1 MTDQYIEIVGASEN
15 NLKQVSV
22 RIPKEKL
29 VVLAGVSGSG
39 KSSLAFDTIAAES
52 SRQWQASYPAYLR
65 NRMPRYERP
74 EVDSIQNLTP
84 VVIVDQKPIGGNARS
99 TVGTA
104 TDIAPL
110 IRLLFSRVGVP
121 SAGGATTYSFNHPLG
136 MCPDCSG
143 LGEQMQLDEDAFFDI
158 DKSIREGAIRFSLF
172 FDGSWQGW
180 LYRECPLLDADKK
193 LKNFSEEEQNILR
206 YGPVQPL
213 KMPFTSNQTGSVSM
227 LEYEGVI
234 PRFKR
239 LYLNRDVSRL
249 NRKVQDELNRFLTK
263 GACPTC
269 KGTGL
274 NPKALASKINGYNI
288 ADFYDM
294 QVSELLPILGEIH
307 NPVGS
312 SIAHQ
317 IENSLNS
324 MIEVGLGYLS
334 LSRRTDTLS
343 GGEAQRLKMVRHL
356 GSSLSNLTY
365 IFDEPTAGLHPSDA
379 EQIGKLLLRLRNRHN
394 TVLVVEH
401 SRQMMEL
408 ADEIIE
414 LGTDA
419 GADGGKIVFQG
430 SLSELKKAD
439 TYTANLWRDSLA
451 VNTQPESWKE
461 AFEITGATLHNL
473 KNVSVRIPKGVLTAV
488 CGVAGSGKSSLIRQE
503 LVSRYPDA
511 IVIDQKAI
519 GISSRSTPA
528 SYTGVLDEIRKLFAK
543 ENGVSPQW
551 FSFNSKGACPV
562 CKGKGEITPDVAFA
576 DPVAILCE
584 ECRGHRYNAEA
595 LSYTWHGKN
604 IEAVMALTV
613 NQALEFFPQ
622 KKIQERL
629 TALRDVGLGYMTLG
643 QSTSSMSGG
652 ENQRLKLA
660 DELHKQGQLYV
671 VDEPSAGLHE
681 QDAKKLLVLFKR
693 LVEQG
698 NTVVM
703 IEHRPSLITSAD
715 WIIEMGPEGGNKGGK
730 ILFEGT
736 PEDFIQCEGSSTAQ
750 YVRKMIQKRE
760 SNG

>member
-1 MTDQYIEIVGASEN
+1 MTDQYIEITGASEN

-52 SRQWQASYPAYLR
+52 SRQWQAAYPAYLR

-84 VVIVDQKPIGGNARS
+84 VVIVDQKPIGGNSRS

-121 SAGGATTYSFNHPLG
+121 SAGGATAYSFNHPLG
-136 MCPDCSG
+136 MCLDCSG
-143 LGEQMQLDEDAFFDI
+143 LGEQMQLDEDAFFDM

-193 LKNFSEEEQNILR
+193 LKDFSEEEQNILR

-213 KMPFTSNQTGSVSM
+213 KMPFISNQTGSVSM

-249 NRKVQDELNRFLTK
+249 NRKVQDEINRFLTK

-317 IENSLNS
+317 IENSLYS
-324 MIEVGLGYLS
+324 IIEVGLGYMS

-503 LVSRYPDA
+503 FVSRYPDA

-693 LVEQG
+693 LVEHG

-736 PEDFIQCEGSSTAQ
+736 PEDFIQCGGSSTAQ

>member
-1 MTDQYIEIVGASEN
+1 MTDQYIEITGASEN

-84 VVIVDQKPIGGNARS
+84 VVIVDQKPIGGNSRS

-121 SAGGATTYSFNHPLG
+121 SAGGATAYSFNHPLG

-143 LGEQMQLDEDAFFDI
+143 LGEQMQLDEDAFFDM

-193 LKNFSEEEQNILR
+193 LKDFSEEEQNILR

-213 KMPFTSNQTGSVSM
+213 KMPFISTQTGSVSM

-249 NRKVQDELNRFLTK
+249 NRKVQDEINRFLTK

-503 LVSRYPDA
+503 FVSRYPDA

-693 LVEQG
+693 LVEHG

-736 PEDFIQCEGSSTAQ
+736 PEDFIQCGGSSTAQ

>member
-1 MTDQYIEIVGASEN
+1 MTDQYIEITGASEN

-84 VVIVDQKPIGGNARS
+84 VVIVDQKPIGGNSRS

-121 SAGGATTYSFNHPLG
+121 SAGGATAYSFNHPLG

-143 LGEQMQLDEDAFFDI
+143 LGEQMQLDEDAFFDM

-193 LKNFSEEEQNILR
+193 LKDFSEEEQNILR

-213 KMPFTSNQTGSVSM
+213 KMPFISNQTGSVSM

-249 NRKVQDELNRFLTK
+249 NRKVQDEINRFLTK

-503 LVSRYPDA
+503 FVSRYPDA

-693 LVEQG
+693 LVEHG

-736 PEDFIQCEGSSTAQ
+736 PEDFIQCGGSSTAQ

>member
-1 MTDQYIEIVGASEN
+1 M
-15 NLKQVSV
+15 SV
-22 RIPKEKL
+22 FQKKSWWYWQGYQGQE
-29 VVLAGVSGSG
+29 

-84 VVIVDQKPIGGNARS
+84 VVIVDQKPIGGNSRS

-121 SAGGATTYSFNHPLG
+121 SAGGATAYSFNHPLG

-143 LGEQMQLDEDAFFDI
+143 LGEQMQLDEDAFFDM

-193 LKNFSEEEQNILR
+193 LKDFSEEEQNILR

-213 KMPFTSNQTGSVSM
+213 KMPFISNQTGSVSM

-249 NRKVQDELNRFLTK
+249 NRKVQDEINRFLTK

-503 LVSRYPDA
+503 FVSRYPDA

-693 LVEQG
+693 LVEHG

-736 PEDFIQCEGSSTAQ
+736 PEDFIQCGGSSTAQ

>member
-1 MTDQYIEIVGASEN
+1 MTDQYIEITGASEN

-84 VVIVDQKPIGGNARS
+84 VVIVDQKPIGGNSRS

-121 SAGGATTYSFNHPLG
+121 SAGGATAYSFNHPLG

-143 LGEQMQLDEDAFFDI
+143 LGEQMQLDEDAFFDM

-193 LKNFSEEEQNILR
+193 LKDFSEEEQNILR

-213 KMPFTSNQTGSVSM
+213 KMPFISNQTGSVSM

-317 IENSLNS
+317 IQNSLNS
-324 MIEVGLGYLS
+324 MIEVGLGYLN

-439 TYTANLWRDSLA
+439 TYTANLWRDTLA
-451 VNTQPESWKE
+451 VNTQPKSWKE

-473 KNVSVRIPKGVLTAV
+473 KNISVRIPKGVLTAV

-503 LVSRYPDA
+503 FVSRYPDA

-750 YVRKMIQKRE
+750 YVRKMILKRE

>member
-1 MTDQYIEIVGASEN
+1 MTDQYIEIAGASEN
-15 NLKQVSV
+15 NLKQVNV

-74 EVDSIQNLTP
+74 EVESIQNLTP

-121 SAGGATTYSFNHPLG
+121 SAGGATAYSFNHPLG

-143 LGEQMQLDEDAFFDI
+143 LGERLRLDEAAFFDM

-172 FDGSWQGW
+172 SNGSWQGW

-193 LKNFSEEEQNILR
+193 LKDFTEEELRILR
-206 YGPVQPL
+206 YGPLQPL

-249 NRKVQDELNRFLTK
+249 NRKVQEELNRFLTK
-263 GACPTC
+263 GPCPTC

-294 QVSELLPILGEIH
+294 QVSELLPILENIH
-307 NPVGS
+307 DPVGS
-312 SIAHQ
+312 SIARQ
-317 IENSLNS
+317 IKNSLNS
-324 MIEVGLGYLS
+324 MIEVGLGYLN
-334 LSRRTDTLS
+334 LLRRTDTLS

-379 EQIGKLLLRLRNRHN
+379 ENIGKLLLRLRNRHN

-439 TYTANLWRDSLA
+439 TYTSNLWRDSLA

-473 KNVSVRIPKGVLTAV
+473 KNVSVKIPKGVLTAV

-503 LVSRYPDA
+503 FVSRYPDA

-584 ECRGHRYNAEA
+584 ECQGHRYNAQA

-613 NQALEFFPQ
+613 NQALAFFPQ
-622 KKIQERL
+622 KRIQERL

-660 DELHKQGQLYV
+660 DELHRQGQLYV

-703 IEHRPSLITSAD
+703 IEHRPSLITAAD

-736 PEDFIQCEGSSTAQ
+736 PEDFIQCQGSSTAQ
-750 YVRKMIQKRE
+750 YVRKMIHKSE
-760 SNG
+760 SDG

>member
-1 MTDQYIEIVGASEN
+1 MTDQYIEITGASEN

-84 VVIVDQKPIGGNARS
+84 VVIVDQKPIGGNSRS

-121 SAGGATTYSFNHPLG
+121 SAGGATAYSFNHPLG

-143 LGEQMQLDEDAFFDI
+143 LGEQMQLDEDAFFDM

-193 LKNFSEEEQNILR
+193 LKDFSEEEQNILR

-213 KMPFTSNQTGSVSM
+213 KMPFISNQTGSVSM

-249 NRKVQDELNRFLTK
+249 NRKVQDEINRFLTK

-430 SLSELKKAD
+430 SLFELKKAD

-503 LVSRYPDA
+503 FVSRYPDA

-693 LVEQG
+693 LVEHG

-736 PEDFIQCEGSSTAQ
+736 PEDFIQCGGSSTAQ

>member
-52 SRQWQASYPAYLR
+52 SHQWQASYPAYLR

-143 LGEQMQLDEDAFFDI
+143 LGEQMQLDEDAFFDM

>member
-1 MTDQYIEIVGASEN
+1 MTDQYIEITGASEN

-29 VVLAGVSGSG
+29 VVLAGVSVSG

-84 VVIVDQKPIGGNARS
+84 VVIVDQKPIGGNSRS

-121 SAGGATTYSFNHPLG
+121 SAGGATAYSFNHPLG

-143 LGEQMQLDEDAFFDI
+143 LGEQMQLDEDAFFDM

-193 LKNFSEEEQNILR
+193 LKDFSEEEQNILR

-213 KMPFTSNQTGSVSM
+213 KMPFISNQTGSVSM

-249 NRKVQDELNRFLTK
+249 NRKVQDEINRFLTK

-503 LVSRYPDA
+503 FVSRYPDA

-693 LVEQG
+693 LVEHG

-736 PEDFIQCEGSSTAQ
+736 PEDFIQCGGSSTAQ

>member
-1 MTDQYIEIVGASEN
+1 MTDQYIEITGASEN

-84 VVIVDQKPIGGNARS
+84 VVIVDQKPIGGNSRS

-121 SAGGATTYSFNHPLG
+121 SAGGATAYSFNHPLG

-143 LGEQMQLDEDAFFDI
+143 LGEQMQLDEDAFFDM

-193 LKNFSEEEQNILR
+193 LKDFSEEEQNILR

-213 KMPFTSNQTGSVSM
+213 KMPFISNQTGSVSM

-249 NRKVQDELNRFLTK
+249 NRKVQDEINRFLTK

-439 TYTANLWRDSLA
+439 TYTANL
-451 VNTQPESWKE
+451 
-461 AFEITGATLHNL
+461 
-473 KNVSVRIPKGVLTAV
+473 
-488 CGVAGSGKSSLIRQE
+488 
-503 LVSRYPDA
+503 
-511 IVIDQKAI
+511 
-519 GISSRSTPA
+519 
-528 SYTGVLDEIRKLFAK
+528 
-543 ENGVSPQW
+543 
-551 FSFNSKGACPV
+551 
-562 CKGKGEITPDVAFA
+562 
-576 DPVAILCE
+576 
-584 ECRGHRYNAEA
+584 
-595 LSYTWHGKN
+595 
-604 IEAVMALTV
+604 
-613 NQALEFFPQ
+613 
-622 KKIQERL
+622 
-629 TALRDVGLGYMTLG
+629 
-643 QSTSSMSGG
+643 
-652 ENQRLKLA
+652 
-660 DELHKQGQLYV
+660 
-671 VDEPSAGLHE
+671 
-681 QDAKKLLVLFKR
+681 
-693 LVEQG
+693 
-698 NTVVM
+698 
-703 IEHRPSLITSAD
+703 
-715 WIIEMGPEGGNKGGK
+715 
-730 ILFEGT
+730 
-736 PEDFIQCEGSSTAQ
+736 
-750 YVRKMIQKRE
+750 
-760 SNG
+760 